1 MLGKPTFKMKSDIM
15 QLMMLSQLADIIT
28 LSEKYCTF
36 VTIDLA
42 ILTAIHSLTHSLACL
57 EREREHF
64 PVK

>member
-42 ILTAIHSLTHSLACL
+42 LTAIHSLTHSLVCL